1 MKPDTGWMKSQFVA
15 FNRRYF
21 QTRLPLPQFRVSNA
35 RTFLGNMRW
44 REDRIRH
51 KYYDFKLTMSVYY
64 DLEEKELQNV
74 MLHEMIHYYIAYHHL
89 KDTSPH
95 GRVFCGI
102 MDKLNA
108 CGWDIRISHRHSAAN
123 EASSEAPS
131 PGRRLIGVFFVR
143 NEIFYAV
150 INPRYVGKIIN
161 GLSRVADFKKLEW
174 YISSDDDF
182 KKMPIIRSLR
192 GYKINEERLEELKKK
207 MTPVVLKEGM
217 II

>member
-95 GRVFCGI
+95 GGSFAASWTNSTPAVGTSASLTATPPPTKRLP
-102 MDKLNA
+102 KLL
-108 CGWDIRISHRHSAAN
+108 HRDAGSSVCF
-123 EASSEAPS
+123 SSETKS
-131 PGRRLIGVFFVR
+131 SMQ
-143 NEIFYAV
+143 
-150 INPRYVGKIIN
+150 
-161 GLSRVADFKKLEW
+161 LSIQDTW
-174 YISSDDDF
+174 
-182 KKMPIIRSLR
+182 
-192 GYKINEERLEELKKK
+192 ERLS
-207 MTPVVLKEGM
+207 TD
-217 II
+217 

>member
-131 PGRRLIGVFFVR
+131 PGRR
-143 NEIFYAV
+143 
-150 INPRYVGKIIN
+150 P
-161 GLSRVADFKKLEW
+161 
-174 YISSDDDF
+174 
-182 KKMPIIRSLR
+182 P
-192 GYKINEERLEELKKK
+192 
-207 MTPVVLKEGM
+207 
-217 II
+217 